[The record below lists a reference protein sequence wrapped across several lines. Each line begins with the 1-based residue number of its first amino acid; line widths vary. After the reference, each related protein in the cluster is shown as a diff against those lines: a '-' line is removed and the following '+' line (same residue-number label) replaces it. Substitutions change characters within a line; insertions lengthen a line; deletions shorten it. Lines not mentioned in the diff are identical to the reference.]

1 LPTAISWLNS
11 KPEKDM
17 NKLQTASLSLLGATL
32 TLAQAFSTGGFA
44 SRSTALPQPVRSA
57 VAAPDTLGNN
67 EAVVLNK
74 IIAKVDNY
82 YVLKSDLDE
91 AMQSY
96 AANGQQAPQKCQLLE
111 SLVIN
116 KMMLAKAEIDS
127 VVVDDKQIDS
137 QLDSRM
143 SYMVQ
148 QYGSEK
154 NIVEQFGKSLEM
166 LKGEVRTQVRD
177 QLLTRKMQETITE
190 KTKVTPREVLKFF
203 NTIPKDS
210 LPYMP
215 AEVEV
220 GQIVR
225 YAVVTKSQKDVLR
238 QRLQALKDSVL
249 RGADFAVLAKANSE
263 DIGSGEKGGDL
274 GYAKRG
280 MMVAPFEGAAL
291 KLKPGELS
299 DVVESEFGFH
309 LIQLIETRG
318 AEYHARHILL
328 RPEYNRLEVT
338 EPTRFLDSLRTMI
351 VADSIKFDKAA
362 KDFSEDKAT
371 ADAGGLLRDAQ
382 TGSARMAM
390 DGTMDYA
397 LFSILDTMTV
407 GKITPVLPYRSDD
420 GKTGVRILY
429 YKTKIEPHTADY
441 KLDFEKL
448 QNIVMQNKKNKAID
462 EWFRKSVGDVYITVD
477 PEYTSCRI
485 FGTTQTSGAQAS
497 N

>member
-1 LPTAISWLNS
+1 MNQIQTISLG
-11 KPEKDM
+11 
-17 NKLQTASLSLLGATL
+17 LLGVTL
-32 TLAQAFSTGGFA
+32 AAAQAFSTGGFA
-44 SRSTALPQPVRSA
+44 TQGAVMPIQVRTA
-57 VAAPDTLGNN
+57 VAAADTTDQPDP
-67 EAVVLNK
+67 VVLNR

-82 YVLKSDLDE
+82 YVLQSDLDE
-91 AMQSY
+91 AYNSY
-96 AANGQQAPQKCQLLE
+96 LAQGQRAPEKCQLLE

-127 VVVDDKQIDS
+127 VVVDDKLVDN

-166 LKGEVRTQVRD
+166 LKSEVRVQVRD
-177 QLLTRKMQETITE
+177 QMLTRKMQETITA
-190 KTKVTPREVLKFF
+190 KTKVTPRDVLKFF

-225 YAVVTKSQKDVLR
+225 FAKVTKAQKEQLVNRLKSLR
-238 QRLQALKDSVL
+238 DSVL
-249 RGADFAVLAKANSE
+249 HGADFAALAKANSE
-263 DIGSGEKGGDL
+263 DVGSAQNGGDL

-291 KLKPGELS
+291 KLKPGEMS
-299 DVVESEFGFH
+299 DVVESDFGYH

-328 RPEYNRLEVT
+328 RPEYSRLDVT
-338 EPTRFLDSLRTMI
+338 DPTRYLDSLRTLIM
-351 VADSIKFDKAA
+351 ADSVKFEKAA
-362 KDFSEDKAT
+362 KDHSDDKAT
-371 ADAGGLLRDAQ
+371 ADAGGLIRDQ
-382 TGSARMAM
+382 QSGGSRLAM

-397 LFSILDTMTV
+397 MFTILDTMTV

-429 YKTKIEPHTADY
+429 YKTKIAPHTADY

-448 QNIVMQNKKNKAID
+448 QNIVLQNKKNRAID

-477 PEYTSCRI
+477 PQYQGCRI
-485 FGTTQTSGAQAS
+485 FGSTQGGTAQA
-497 N
+497 NNN

>member
-1 LPTAISWLNS
+1 M
-11 KPEKDM
+11 K
-17 NKLQTASLSLLGATL
+17 KLQTASLSVLGVTL

-44 SRSTALPQPVRSA
+44 TRHTA
-57 VAAPDTLGNN
+57 VAPGDTVVEN
-67 EAVVLNK
+67 AVVLNK

-91 AMQSY
+91 ALQSY
-96 AANGQQAPQKCQLLE
+96 AAQGQKSPQPCQLLE

-127 VVVDDKQIDS
+127 VVIDDKLVDN
-137 QLDSRM
+137 QLDGRM
-143 SYMVQ
+143 SYMIQ

-166 LKGEVRTQVRD
+166 LKAEVRVQVRD
-177 QLLTRKMQETITE
+177 QMLTRKMQETITE
-190 KTKVTPREVLKFF
+190 KTKITPREVLRFF
-203 NTIPKDS
+203 NGIPKDS

-225 YAVVTKSQKDVLR
+225 FAQVTRAQKDQLINRLKALR
-238 QRLQALKDSVL
+238 DSVT
-249 RGADFAVLAKANSE
+249 RGADFAALAKANSE
-263 DIGSGEKGGDL
+263 DVVSAQNGGDL

-280 MMVAPFEGAAL
+280 MMVAAFEGAAL
-291 KLKPGELS
+291 RLKPNELS
-299 DVVESEFGFH
+299 EVVESDFGFH

-328 RPEYNRLEVT
+328 RPEYSRLDVT
-338 EPTRFLDSLRTMI
+338 EPTRFLDSLRRRVQLDTL
-351 VADSIKFDKAA
+351 KFDKAA

-382 TGSARMAM
+382 TGNSKMAM

-397 LFSILDTMTV
+397 MFSILDTMTV
-407 GKITPVLPYRSDD
+407 GTITPVLPYRSDD

-429 YKTKIEPHTADY
+429 FKSKVAPHTADY

-448 QNIVMQNKKNKAID
+448 QNIVLQNKKNRAID

-477 PEYTSCRI
+477 PEYNACRI
-485 FGTTQTSGAQAS
+485 FGTTQNQGAQAS
-497 N
+497 NE

>member
-1 LPTAISWLNS
+1 MNPIKTISLG
-11 KPEKDM
+11 
-17 NKLQTASLSLLGATL
+17 LLGVTVAA
-32 TLAQAFSTGGFA
+32 AQAFSTGGF
-44 SRSTALPQPVRSA
+44 SMQNTPLRTA
-57 VAAPDTLGNN
+57 VATRDTTELPAP
-67 EAVVLNK
+67 VVLNR

-82 YVLKSDLDE
+82 YVLQSDLDE
-91 AMQSY
+91 AYNSYLMQ
-96 AANGQQAPQKCQLLE
+96 GQRAPEKCQLLE

-127 VVVDDKQIDS
+127 VVVDEKMVDN

-166 LKGEVRTQVRD
+166 LKSEVRTQVRD
-177 QLLTRKMQETITE
+177 QMLTRKMQETITA
-190 KTKVTPREVLKFF
+190 KMKVTPRDVLKFF
-203 NTIPKDS
+203 NSIPKDS

-220 GQIVR
+220 AQIVR
-225 YAVVTKSQKDVLR
+225 YAKVTKAQKQQLID
-238 QRLQALKDSVL
+238 RLKALKDSVL
-249 RGADFAVLAKANSE
+249 NGADFATLAKANSE
-263 DIGSGEKGGDL
+263 DVGSAQNGGDL

-291 KLKPGELS
+291 KLKPGEMS
-299 DVVESEFGFH
+299 DVVESDFGFH

-328 RPEYNRLEVT
+328 RPEYSRLDVT
-338 EPTRFLDSLRTMI
+338 EPTRYLDSLRNLI
-351 VADSIKFDKAA
+351 QLDSLKFEKAA
-362 KDFSEDKAT
+362 KEYSEDKNT
-371 ADAGGLLRDAQ
+371 GDAGGILRDPQ
-382 TGSARMAM
+382 TGNSRMAM

-397 LFSILDTMTV
+397 MFSILDTMTV
-407 GKITPVLPYRSDD
+407 GKITQVLPYRSDD

-429 YKTKIEPHTADY
+429 FKTKLAPHTADY

-448 QNIVMQNKKNKAID
+448 QNIVMQNKKNRAID
-462 EWFRKSVGDVYITVD
+462 EWFRKSVSDVYITVD
-477 PEYTSCRI
+477 PQYQGCRI
-485 FGTTQTSGAQAS
+485 FGSTQAGAAQAS
-497 N
+497 NN

>member
-1 LPTAISWLNS
+1 
-11 KPEKDM
+11 M
-17 NKLQTASLSLLGATL
+17 NKLHTASLSLLGLTL

-44 SRSTALPQPVRSA
+44 SRTTALPQPVRSA
-57 VAAPDTLGNN
+57 VAAADTLTDN
-67 EAVVLNK
+67 ETVVLNK

-82 YVLKSDLDE
+82 YVLKSDLEE
-91 AMQSY
+91 ALQSY

-127 VVVDDKQIDS
+127 VVVDDKLIDS

-143 SYMVQ
+143 SYMIQ

-177 QLLTRKMQETITE
+177 QMLTRKMQETITE
-190 KTKVTPREVLKFF
+190 KTKVTPRDVLKFYSA
-203 NTIPKDS
+203 IPKDS

-225 YAVVTKSQKDVLR
+225 YAIVTKAQKEVLR
-238 QRLQALKDSVL
+238 SRLQALKDSV
-249 RGADFAVLAKANSE
+249 RKGADFAVLAKANSE
-263 DIGSGEKGGDL
+263 DVGSGEKGGDL
-274 GYAKRG
+274 GYSKRG

-291 KLKPGELS
+291 KLKPGEMS
-299 DVVESEFGFH
+299 DIVETEFGFH

-338 EPTRFLDSLRTMI
+338 EPTRFLD
-351 VADSIKFDKAA
+351 
-362 KDFSEDKAT
+362 
-371 ADAGGLLRDAQ
+371 
-382 TGSARMAM
+382 
-390 DGTMDYA
+390 
-397 LFSILDTMTV
+397 
-407 GKITPVLPYRSDD
+407 
-420 GKTGVRILY
+420 
-429 YKTKIEPHTADY
+429 
-441 KLDFEKL
+441 
-448 QNIVMQNKKNKAID
+448 
-462 EWFRKSVGDVYITVD
+462 
-477 PEYTSCRI
+477 
-485 FGTTQTSGAQAS
+485 
-497 N
+497 